1 MALRGFKA
9 YRCQRYVNERVYM
22 LTKEQLQHRANDLVR
37 YHAEADEKN
46 EWTFFVD
53 EMYAE
58 DCVYT
63 CEYAGV
69 LLVRSEGIDE
79 IKATHY
85 GRDMAYGWEEWT
97 FPYEGVFVGDNNKVI
112 THWLN
117 RGPGQRA
124 DGSLLQTPG
133 VSFLT
138 FDDQGKICQQL
149 DMFDLAHQMKLCDEL
164 DELGR
169 LSPVLKENWAI
180 PMKQRLI
187 EALS

>member
-1 MALRGFKA
+1 
-9 YRCQRYVNERVYM
+9 M
-22 LTKEQLQHRANDLVR
+22 LTQEQLRQRADDLIR
-37 YHAEADEKN
+37 YHAEADKKN

-69 LLVRSEGIDE
+69 LLVRSEGIEE

-85 GRDMAYGWEEWT
+85 GRDMAYGWEAWS
-97 FPYEGVFVGDNNKVI
+97 FPYMGIYVGEKNQVI
-112 THWLN
+112 THWMN
-117 RGPGQRA
+117 RGPGKTP
-124 DGSLLQTPG
+124 DGDYYETPG

-138 FDDQGKICQQL
+138 FNDEGKISKQL

-164 DELGR
+164 AANGT
-169 LSPVLKENWAI
+169 LSDHLLENWVK
-180 PMKQRLI
+180 PMKQKLI
-187 EALS
+187 EALSES